1 MSEGFIADS
10 SVGVAWTVPSQASS
24 ATDNL
29 LDAVAVGT
37 PLVVPMLWPLEV
49 ANALLVLLRRKR
61 ILAPERDRAL
71 AALARLPLLMDEE
84 GPRLVLGRISALAGE
99 HGLSVYDATYL
110 ELAVRRRLPL
120 ASRDQAICKAA
131 QNCRVKLLL

>member
-1 MSEGFIADS
+1 VSEGFIADS